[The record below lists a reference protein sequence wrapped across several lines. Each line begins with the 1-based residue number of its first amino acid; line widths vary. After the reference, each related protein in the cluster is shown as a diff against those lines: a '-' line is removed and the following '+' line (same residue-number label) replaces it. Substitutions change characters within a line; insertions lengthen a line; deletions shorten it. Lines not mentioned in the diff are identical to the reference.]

1 MERERT
7 RTPRRRSSFAPA
19 RTFFRNRLLV
29 RLLTLAA
36 VVLAFTVSV
45 SIFFKVDTVT
55 VTGAQKHSAWS
66 VAEASGVRKG
76 DSLLF
81 FGRSKAAGK
90 IKLALPYVD
99 TVRFEV
105 KLPGTVNIIVEEK
118 PVAYALQAQNGS
130 WWLMTSDG
138 KIAGETPAETAQQ
151 YACITGIT
159 LAAPAVGS
167 SAVAAEPQQ
176 TGETVT
182 TTAADRLR
190 VALSV
195 LTQVE
200 TYELFDRITELNV
213 SDLFDLR
220 LYCGPSLRIDLG
232 DMNDLSDKM
241 SSLKGALEQLGVSG
255 SYVLKLENRDG
266 IWVIRRQNW
275 SQP

>member
-1 MERERT
+1 MKRERT
-7 RTPRRRSSFAPA
+7 RTPRRRAPYAPA
-19 RTFFRNRLLV
+19 RTLFRNRLLV

-66 VAEASGVRKG
+66 VVEASGVERG

-90 IKLALPYVD
+90 IKLTLPYVD

-138 KIAGETPAETAQQ
+138 VIAEQIGAEAAEQ
-151 YACITGIT
+151 YACVTGIT
-159 LAAPAVGS
+159 LAAPAAGS
-167 SAVAAEPQQ
+167 KAVAAEPQQ
-176 TGETVT
+176 TGETLT
-182 TTAADRLR
+182 TTAADRLQ

-200 TYELFDRITELNV
+200 AYELFDRITELDV

-220 LYCGPSLRIDLG
+220 LYCGPSFRICLG
-232 DMNDLSDKM
+232 DMNDLSPKM
-241 SSLKGALEQLGVSG
+241 SSLKGALEELGISG
-255 SYVLKLENRDG
+255 GYVLKLENHDG
-266 IWVIRRQNW
+266 IWVIRRQSW